1 MHVSTR
7 TRPEITARPTHAGRA
22 RRRWALVPIAAAT
35 LAFAAACTAGGAS
48 PAASTNSMS
57 APTATGAVVAA
68 ATTGLGET
76 LVDGTGR
83 TVYEFAN
90 DTGSTSTCNGECAN
104 DWPPVAAPDN
114 LPATVAGVSG
124 QLGSTTRSD
133 GSKQLTVAG
142 HPVYTFEGDTAP
154 GQTNGNGVTLNGGRW
169 SAVAPTGSPI
179 SAASSSPSNG
189 Y

>member
-7 TRPEITARPTHAGRA
+7 TRPEITARPTHAGAR
-22 RRRWALVPIAAAT
+22 RRRWAFVPIAAAT
-35 LAFAAACTAGGAS
+35 LAFAAACTASGAS

-57 APTATGAVVAA
+57 APAATGAVVAT

-76 LVDGTGR
+76 LVDGNGH
-83 TVYEFAN
+83 TVYRFAN

-114 LPATVAGVSG
+114 MPATAPGVTA
-124 QLGSTTRSD
+124 QLGSTTRDD

-169 SAVAPTGSPI
+169 SAVAPTGSKV
-179 SAASSSPSNG
+179 SAASSSARSG